1 MYIDTLYT
9 YAYTYGEK
17 ERERERQ
24 REKER
29 QTHARTHIYVYMY
42 ILYIHRYGCV
52 CTDMFICLG
61 YCSKT
66 RLVAGGPPPP
76 SLEDSREAC
85 RAWGFQALIF
95 ESLQQPSAVCSSVH
109 LTTPAA
115 YQDGSL
121 LRSAEQVACALTS
134 VQKATGQE
142 SALCFFFRD
151 VFSTSCIVKAELDL
165 LL

>member
-1 MYIDTLYT
+1 MHTHT
-9 YAYTYGEK
+9 ERKRG
-17 ERERERQ
+17 RERGRERK
-24 REKER
+24 RDR
-29 QTHARTHIYVYMY
+29 QTHARTHIYEYMY
-42 ILYIHRYGCV
+42 IYIHRYGCV

-85 RAWGFQALIF
+85 RTWGFQALIF